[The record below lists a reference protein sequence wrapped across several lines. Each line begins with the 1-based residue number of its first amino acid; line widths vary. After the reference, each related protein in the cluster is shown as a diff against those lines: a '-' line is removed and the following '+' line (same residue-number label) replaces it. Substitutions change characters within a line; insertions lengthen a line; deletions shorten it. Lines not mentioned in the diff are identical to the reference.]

1 MSSTENFPP
10 ITTESFESE
19 GDSNSVGCLEFW
31 RICVGSQCRSHYGRD
46 FVVVRSRMVVVVV
59 VLDVVVVVVYHGET
73 SVMCYKSGD
82 EEMVVVR
89 MEAEISLR
97 KVYLWI
103 LHRTC

>member
-46 FVVVRSRMVVVVV
+46 FVVVRSRIVI
-59 VLDVVVVVVYHGET
+59 DVVVIVVDVVVYRGET
-73 SVMCYKSGD
+73 SAMCYKSGD